1 MDREVKVHFVFNYQM
16 FTSVNKWRFRETCFL
31 YLIIISSSQCRVA
44 LVLYSL
50 PSRISKG
57 ECSEFLQLEVI
68 TLVGQRTE
76 MYGALFQDSDIKIN
90 QKPKNRVD
98 VSSFFAMTGLSSS
111 SDFRKMLKITHLPDD
126 VQNILSLSVI
136 HLSIP
141 TVEMFSLLD
150 C

>member
-1 MDREVKVHFVFNYQM
+1 M
-16 FTSVNKWRFRETCFL
+16 
-31 YLIIISSSQCRVA
+31 
-44 LVLYSL
+44 
-50 PSRISKG
+50 
-57 ECSEFLQLEVI
+57 I

-111 SDFRKMLKITHLPDD
+111 SDVRKMLKITHLPDD